1 MDQGIIQA
9 MKLKFKKKQLLYLFR
24 EMDRDKEKCGSTFLK
39 QINML
44 DCIYWVAKAWEEVD
58 EATIQKCFK
67 KAGFVDTLLHSVDD
81 DDDIPLN
88 VVKMARDMFGCKFK
102 ELVEIDNKLSVC
114 DEQVKDWETNAQEI
128 LKETSN
134 DVDDNDDD
142 DRPEAAEE
150 PCISIPQGQQMVKQL
165 QQLALKH
172 GRTSML
178 NKIMEIDDELLT
190 VKKQCSIS
198 DFLKSV

>member
-1 MDQGIIQA
+1 MD
-9 MKLKFKKKQLLYLFR
+9 
-24 EMDRDKEKCGSTFLK
+24 ET
-39 QINML
+39 
-44 DCIYWVAKAWEEVD
+44 
-58 EATIQKCFK
+58 TIQKCFK
-67 KAGFVDTLLHSVDD
+67 KAGFVDTLSHPVNDDDD

-88 VVKMARDMFGCKFK
+88 VVKMAQDMLGCEFK

-114 DEQVKDWETNAQEI
+114 DEQVKDWEINAQAL

-134 DVDDNDDD
+134 DVDDNDDLD
-142 DRPEAAEE
+142 DDDDDTPEAAEQ

-190 VKKQCSIS
+190 MMVIVKKQCSIS
-198 DFLKSV
+198 DFLKPV

>member
-1 MDQGIIQA
+1 M
-9 MKLKFKKKQLLYLFR
+9 
-24 EMDRDKEKCGSTFLK
+24 
-39 QINML
+39 
-44 DCIYWVAKAWEEVD
+44 
-58 EATIQKCFK
+58 
-67 KAGFVDTLLHSVDD
+67 
-81 DDDIPLN
+81 
-88 VVKMARDMFGCKFK
+88 
-102 ELVEIDNKLSVC
+102 VEIDNKLSKC
-114 DEQVKDWETNAQEI
+114 DEQVKDWETNAQAI

-134 DVDDNDDD
+134 DVDDNDDSDDDD

-190 VKKQCSIS
+190 MMVTVKKQCSIS

>member
-1 MDQGIIQA
+1 
-9 MKLKFKKKQLLYLFR
+9 
-24 EMDRDKEKCGSTFLK
+24 
-39 QINML
+39 
-44 DCIYWVAKAWEEVD
+44 
-58 EATIQKCFK
+58 
-67 KAGFVDTLLHSVDD
+67 
-81 DDDIPLN
+81 
-88 VVKMARDMFGCKFK
+88 MFGCKFK

>member
-1 MDQGIIQA
+1 
-9 MKLKFKKKQLLYLFR
+9 
-24 EMDRDKEKCGSTFLK
+24 
-39 QINML
+39 
-44 DCIYWVAKAWEEVD
+44 VD
-58 EATIQKCFK
+58 
-67 KAGFVDTLLHSVDD
+67 DD

-88 VVKMARDMFGCKFK
+88 VVKMARDMFGCEFK

-114 DEQVKDWETNAQEI
+114 DEQVKDWETNAQAL

-134 DVDDNDDD
+134 DVDDNDDSD
-142 DRPEAAEE
+142 DDDTPEAAEQ

-190 VKKQCSIS
+190 MMVTVKKQCSIS
-198 DFLKSV
+198 DFLKPA